1 LYAASNAKKEGG
13 MDAVGRQLEDGLRDL
28 LRVVR
33 MVKQHHPP
41 LTNGLIGTLALI
53 ERAGASPTGCH
64 AKELAV
70 RAGLDPS
77 TVSRAVA
84 ALVAN
89 GLVERRADPDDG
101 RASILVVTERGHA
114 ELAGAR
120 DWYDRLLRRALAD
133 WHPGEVEA
141 LTTALGRLTTDVE
154 GALGSTLETA
164 R

>member
-1 LYAASNAKKEGG
+1 
-13 MDAVGRQLEDGLRDL
+13 MDAVVRQLEDRVRDL

-33 MVKQHHPP
+33 MVKQRRHHLPP
-41 LTNGLIGTLALI
+41 GLIGTLTLI
-53 ERAGASPTGCH
+53 DRAGANPTGCH
-64 AKELAV
+64 AKELAAH
-70 RAGLDPS
+70 AGLDPS

-84 ALVAN
+84 ALVAH

-114 ELAGAR
+114 ELATAR
-120 DWYDRLLRRALAD
+120 DWYDELFRRALAD
-133 WHPGEVEA
+133 WSPEEVEA

-154 GALGSTLETA
+154 GALGSTLEAA

>member
-1 LYAASNAKKEGG
+1 
-13 MDAVGRQLEDGLRDL
+13 MDAVARELEDRVRDL

-33 MVKQHHPP
+33 MVRQRHHALPP
-41 LTNGLIGTLALI
+41 GLIGTLGLI
-53 ERAGASPTGCH
+53 ARAGVEPTGCH
-64 AKELAV
+64 AKELAAS
-70 RAGLDPS
+70 AGLDPS

-114 ELAGAR
+114 ELAAAR
-120 DWYDRLLRRALAD
+120 DWYDRLLGRALAD
-133 WHPGEVEA
+133 WSPEEVQA
-141 LTTALGRLTTDVE
+141 LTTSLGRLTIDVE
-154 GALGSTLETA
+154 GALGSTLEAA

>member
-1 LYAASNAKKEGG
+1 
-13 MDAVGRQLEDGLRDL
+13 MDAVARQLEDRVRGL

-33 MVKQHHPP
+33 MVKQRHHALPP
-41 LTNGLIGTLALI
+41 GLIGTLGLI
-53 ERAGASPTGCH
+53 DRAGANATGANPVGCH
-64 AKELAV
+64 AKELAAS
-70 RAGLDPS
+70 AGLDPS

-101 RASILVVTERGHA
+101 RASILVVTGRGRA
-114 ELAGAR
+114 ELADAR

-133 WHPGEVEA
+133 WSPEEVEA
-141 LTTALGRLTTDVE
+141 LTEALGRLTTDVE
-154 GALGSTLETA
+154 GALGSTWEAA